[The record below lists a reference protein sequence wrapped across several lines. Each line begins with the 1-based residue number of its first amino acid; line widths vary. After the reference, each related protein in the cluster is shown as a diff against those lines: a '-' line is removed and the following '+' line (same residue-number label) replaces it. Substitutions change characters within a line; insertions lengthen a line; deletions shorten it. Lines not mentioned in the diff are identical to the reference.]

1 MNKKFE
7 IYNHEF
13 AVWTAARASQR
24 NFTTSKIIKQAIN
37 DSDLNPYR
45 IDFNFDSQIEFDKWH
60 KKICHNLVRNLRK
73 AVDDKK
79 VTYGRVAKIVN
90 IYLKTAYIIP
100 NKGKSEL
107 TKYIHPPI
115 DRVLLK
121 NLMKEFPDIGI
132 KKISW
137 TSFTEKDY
145 TDIIDRLK
153 NLKLEHLW
161 EVEEYWGIE

>member
-1 MNKKFE
+1 MKRKFE
-7 IYNHEF
+7 MYNHEF

-24 NFTTSKIIKQAIN
+24 AFTTSKIIKQAIN
-37 DSDLNPYR
+37 GSDLNLCKT
-45 IDFNFDSQIEFDKWH
+45 DFNFDSQIEFDKWH
-60 KKICHNLVRNLRK
+60 KRICHSLMRSLKK
-73 AVDDKK
+73 ALDDKK

-90 IYLKTAYIIP
+90 VYLKTAYIIP
-100 NKGKSEL
+100 NKGRSEL

-121 NLMKEFPDIGI
+121 NLIKEFPDIGI

-137 TSFTEKDY
+137 TLFTENDY
-145 TDIIDRLK
+145 TDIIDRIK

-161 EVEEYWGIE
+161 EVEKYWGIE